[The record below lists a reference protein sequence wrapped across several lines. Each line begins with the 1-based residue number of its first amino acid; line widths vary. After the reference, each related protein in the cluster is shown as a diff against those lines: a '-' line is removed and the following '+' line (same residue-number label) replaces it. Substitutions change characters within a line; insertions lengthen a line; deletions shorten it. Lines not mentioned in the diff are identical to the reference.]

1 MGAVRVT
8 SHRCEKEG
16 QDVPAAARPLD
27 GSTGHPQTLGM
38 DDARPPALKAVKT
51 FEALDPEACR
61 DMVDVRQ
68 GVDEIDRMLV
78 ALIARRQG
86 YMDAAA
92 RIKTDRNVVR
102 DEKRIN
108 DVLAKVKA
116 ECARQGLSFEAIAE
130 PVWREMMERCIAYEF
145 DVWDEMRAPKRRSQP

>member
-1 MGAVRVT
+1 
-8 SHRCEKEG
+8 
-16 QDVPAAARPLD
+16 
-27 GSTGHPQTLGM
+27 M

-51 FEALDPEACR
+51 FQAPDPEACR
-61 DMVDVRQ
+61 DMTDVRQ

-116 ECARQGLSFEAIAE
+116 ECERQGLSFEAIAE
-130 PVWREMMERCIAYEF
+130 PVWRQMMECCIAYEF
-145 DVWDEMRAPKRRSQP
+145 EVWDALRAPGKATKS

>member
-1 MGAVRVT
+1 
-8 SHRCEKEG
+8 
-16 QDVPAAARPLD
+16 
-27 GSTGHPQTLGM
+27 M
-38 DDARPPALKAVKT
+38 DDMRLPFRPQFAAP
-51 FEALDPEACR
+51 DPQACET
-61 DMVDVRQ
+61 MKDVRA

-102 DEKRIN
+102 DEARIN
-108 DVLAKVKA
+108 QVLANVKA
-116 ECARQGLSFEAIAE
+116 EAEKQGLAWSIAE

-145 DVWDEMRAPKRRSQP
+145 DIWDALRAPEQRTKP